1 MHEQAVFTGNSDHL
15 ANLPNDISDG
25 SALAHKLSAQLQR
38 AEERINQLERERDGF
53 FDQLLADGKAAIQ
66 DVQTNADARLKR
78 TIREADERVT
88 QLQAEAEIEIGH
100 LHDELSEVTRD
111 IDQLKADA
119 DERVECVK
127 RETNDRV
134 AMMENETK
142 KRYGCHPTRKRGQSS
157 SPRGG
162 TRAGQK
168 SRQPC
173 RAVITRSRTF

>member
-1 MHEQAVFTGNSDHL
+1 MREQFAASKRQFGNRDSDPKNPFFARNSEHL
-15 ANLPNDISDG
+15 ANLPNENSDG
-25 SALAHKLSAQLQR
+25 AALAHKLSAQLQR
-38 AEERINQLERERDGF
+38 ADERINQLERERDGF
-53 FDQLLADGKAAIQ
+53 FDQLLAEAKAAIQ

-127 RETNDRV
+127 R
-134 AMMENETK
+134 
-142 KRYGCHPTRKRGQSS
+142 
-157 SPRGG
+157 
-162 TRAGQK
+162 
-168 SRQPC
+168 
-173 RAVITRSRTF
+173 